1 MCTQRRIRLLPTE
14 QLLRSEEV
22 IPEHVIE
29 VAHSIQ
35 ACGYW
40 TDPIRI
46 ECSTNVVMDGHHR
59 LAAAASLSLACVPC
73 AEYSYG
79 EVDVTSRRENYIVD
93 PSSIR
98 SRALA
103 ANPYPSKTTKHTFP
117 DNPLTR
123 VPIENLRNSLF
134 IDSRVQSADSIALA
148 GAPLVIMT
156 PPAPIQ

>member
-1 MCTQRRIRLLPTE
+1 MWTPRRIQLLPTE
-14 QLLRSEEV
+14 QLLRSEDV

-59 LAAAASLSLACVPC
+59 LAAAVSLSLACVPC
-73 AEYSYG
+73 AEYSYS
-79 EVDVTSRRENYIVD
+79 EVDVTSRREDHVVN

-117 DNPLTR
+117 DNPSTR
-123 VPIENLRNSLF
+123 VPIENLQNRLF
-134 IDSRVQSADSIALA
+134 IDSRVQSADSTTLA
-148 GAPLVIMT
+148 ET
-156 PPAPIQ
+156 PAPTNT